1 MLIHKCFDTMKG
13 RENGLRGE
21 NMQFESEAKMEQKI
35 IELLTREESK
45 WNYCPELNTEDKLWD
60 NFFYY
65 LELHNLQRLNGIF
78 LTDQEKHQIKNQLNF
93 TTFYDAAVWLRGE
106 NGISKVD
113 VQREDAS
120 LGKIRLNVINSQEI
134 AGGDSVYQIINQYQ
148 SDKKSPQGQSH
159 RFDLTMMINGIPLI
173 HFELKNRREPF
184 KNAFNQIKRYLEAG
198 KFTGIFSAI
207 QMFVVSNGTDTRY
220 IAAASK
226 ERLKET
232 FLTRWVD
239 PENNPVNNYLEF
251 SANVLT
257 IPEAHHM
264 VANYSV
270 LDKDRKSI
278 ILLRPYQIHAI
289 EAVKQA
295 TKEQKS
301 GFVWHTTGSGKTL
314 TSYKVARN
322 LLQIPSIDKS
332 IFVVD
337 RKDLNLQTSEAFLS
351 YAENDVIDV
360 NDSENVNDLMQKL
373 LSPDR
378 VLIVTT
384 IQKLNILIKRLSER
398 DDSDS
403 QKKKMKDLRVSF
415 VVDECHRAVTPQQQL
430 IVNEFFRYPLWYGFT
445 GTPIFKENASAAM
458 GDLPRTT
465 EQQYGECLHQYT
477 VKEAINDKAVLAFQ
491 VEYKTTID
499 EDQLDYMILQQ
510 NPNANINQMTLL
522 EKEATIDPE
531 VYEDDAHRLQ
541 VIDSIINHS
550 QAKLGLNRGPGN
562 SFSAIFTTNSIKNA
576 QRYYELFQEVIRGES
591 PIKIKEQ
598 VKRYISDFPK
608 IAITYSVGTNE
619 DGADVNQEKMSQSI
633 QDYNEMFNR
642 SFSLENIDSYNKD
655 VNNRLARKSDTYQI
669 RSEQLDIVIVVDR
682 LLTGFDAPSLST
694 LFMDRQPMKPHH
706 LIQAFSRTNRIY
718 DKDKKYGQIVTFQVP
733 ETYKESVKEAFILY
747 SNGGEDYIQAPSW
760 EESLEAFEE
769 AWDKLQEI
777 APSPDSVDGLTSEA
791 EKRKF
796 VKAFQAFDSAYSVIQ
811 VYSDYD
817 KEQFEDTYRYNNEL
831 LEEYNGKY
839 VNVIEELRNDTEVEQ
854 LELDIEY
861 QIQSIH
867 HEKIDYDYL
876 LNLME
881 ISRRNDKAKEK
892 DYRDSDEA
900 KQIEKYIS
908 DLAKTKPELAE
919 VVQKVWTEYLEM
931 PEYYENRAFPMV
943 INQYIENYTEES
955 LDRFADEWK
964 VNRNDLA
971 FYVDNF
977 DIHRERQIGESDLV
991 RTADYD
997 EYKSKNPNGVKKLR
1011 YNKSIREESNK
1022 MVVQEILPFKIDN

>member
-1 MLIHKCFDTMKG
+1 
-13 RENGLRGE
+13 
-21 NMQFESEAKMEQKI
+21 MQFESEARMEQKI
-35 IELLTREESK
+35 IDLLTREESK
-45 WNYCPELNTEDKLWD
+45 WNYCPELNTEQKLWD

-65 LELHNLQRLNGIF
+65 LELHNIQRLNGTF
-78 LTDQEKHQIKNQLNF
+78 LTEQEKHQIKNQLNF

-106 NGISKVD
+106 NGVAKVD

-120 LGKIRLNVINSQEI
+120 LGKVRLNVINSQEI
-134 AGGDSVYQIINQYQ
+134 AGGDSVYQIINQFQ

-159 RFDLTMMINGIPLI
+159 RFDLTLMINGIPLI
-173 HFELKNRREPF
+173 HFELKNRRESF
-184 KNAFNQIKRYLEAG
+184 INAFNQVKRYLEAG

-239 PENNPVNNYLEF
+239 PENEPVNNYLEF

-289 EAVKQA
+289 ESVKQA
-295 TKEQKS
+295 TKTQQS
-301 GFVWHTTGSGKTL
+301 GYVWHTTGSGKTL

-360 NDSENVNDLMQKL
+360 NDSENVYDLMKKL
-373 LSPDR
+373 VSTDR
-378 VLIVTT
+378 TLIVTT
-384 IQKLNILIKRLSER
+384 IQKLNILIKRLQER
-398 DDSDS
+398 DDSDP
-403 QKKKMKDLRVSF
+403 QKKKIQSLRVSF
-415 VVDECHRAVTPQQQL
+415 VVDECHRAVTPQQQQ
-430 IVNEFFRYPLWYGFT
+430 IVNEFFQYPMWYGFT
-445 GTPIFKENASAAM
+445 GTPIFKENARAAM
-458 GDLPRTT
+458 GDLARTT

-491 VEYKTTID
+491 VEYKSTID
-499 EDQLDYMILQQ
+499 EDQLDHLILEQ
-510 NPNANINQMTLL
+510 NPGTNVNQMTLI
-522 EKEATIDPE
+522 EKEAMIDP
-531 VYEDDAHRLQ
+531 VIYENDEHRLQ
-541 VIDSIINHS
+541 VIDSIINRS
-550 QAKLGLNRGPGN
+550 QSKLGLNKGPGN
-562 SFSAIFTTNSIKNA
+562 SYSAIFTTNSIRNA

-591 PIKIKEQ
+591 PITIREQ
-598 VKRYISDFPK
+598 VKKYISDFPK

-619 DGADVNQEKMSQSI
+619 DGADVNQEKMWQSI
-633 QDYNEMFNR
+633 QDYNEMFGM
-642 SFSLENIDSYNKD
+642 SFSMENIDSYNKD
-655 VNNRLARKSDTYQI
+655 VNNRLARKAEVYQN
-669 RSEQLDIVIVVDR
+669 RSEQLDLVIVVDR

-694 LFMDRQPMKPHH
+694 LFMDRPPMKPQH

-718 DKDKKYGQIVTFQVP
+718 DKDKQYGQIVTFQLP
-733 ETYKESVKEAFILY
+733 ETYKESVREAFVLY
-747 SNGGEDYIQAPSW
+747 SNGGEDFIQAPSW
-760 EESLEAFEE
+760 AESLYEFEE
-769 AWDKLQEI
+769 AWQTLQDI
-777 APSPDSVDGLTSEA
+777 APTPESVDSLTSEA

-796 VKAFQAFDSAYSVIQ
+796 AKAFQVFDKAYAVIQ

-817 KEQFEDTYRYNNEL
+817 KEQFEHKYHYNNET
-831 LEEYNGKY
+831 LEDYNGKY
-839 VNVIEELRNDTEVEQ
+839 VNIIEELRNDTEVEQ

-867 HEKIDYDYL
+867 NEKIDYDYL

-881 ISRRNDKAKEK
+881 ISRRNEKAKER
-892 DYRDSDEA
+892 DYRDSDDA
-900 KQIEKYIS
+900 KQIEKYIA
-908 DLAKTKPELAE
+908 DLSKSKPELAK
-919 VVQKVWTEYLEM
+919 VVQKVWQEYLEA
-931 PEYYENRAFPMV
+931 PELYEDKTFPTV
-943 INQYIENYTEES
+943 INQYVENYTQQS
-955 LDRFADEWK
+955 LHQFADEWK
-964 VNRNDLA
+964 VDLNDLD
-971 FYVDNF
+971 FFVDNY
-977 DIHRERQIGESDLV
+977 DIHRDRQIGESDLLQ
-991 RTADYD
+991 RADYD
-997 EYKSKNPNGVKKLR
+997 EYKSVNPNGVKKLR
-1011 YNKSIREESNK
+1011 YNKSIREESTK
-1022 MVVQEILPFKIDN
+1022 MVIEEILPFKTD